1 MVEQPENLPMTTRR
15 GFLAA
20 LALFPLAAR
29 EAAAACRP
37 TQPDQLGP
45 FYVPDQPFQDD
56 LCPSATGER
65 LTISGRVL
73 GMPDCRPLPGALV
86 EVWQTDAKGEYT
98 LVTGAKPDPGCLLR
112 ARLKSDGEGR
122 YSFRT
127 ITPGVYPG
135 RPAHIHYRVSA
146 PGYRTLV
153 TQLYFKND
161 PHLRRPTSLAIDLAR
176 GAGGH
181 SGIFDLVLAAEN

>member
-1 MVEQPENLPMTTRR
+1 MMTRR
-15 GFLAA
+15 GFLAS
-20 LALFPLAAR
+20 LALLPLAAR
-29 EAAAACRP
+29 EAVAACQP
-37 TQPDQLGP
+37 TRPDQLGP
-45 FYVPDQPFQDD
+45 FYVPGQPFQDD

-98 LVTGAKPDPGCLLR
+98 LVTGGKPDPGCLLR
-112 ARLKSDGEGR
+112 ASLKSDGEGR

-161 PHLRRPTSLAIDLAR
+161 SHLRWPTSLAIDLAR
-176 GAGGH
+176 GAGG
-181 SGIFDLVLAAEN
+181 STGIFDLVLEAA